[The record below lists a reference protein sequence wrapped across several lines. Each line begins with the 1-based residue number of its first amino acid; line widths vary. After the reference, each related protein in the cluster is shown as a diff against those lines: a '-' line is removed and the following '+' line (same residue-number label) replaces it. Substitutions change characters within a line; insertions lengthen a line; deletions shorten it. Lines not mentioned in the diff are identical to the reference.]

1 MIEVSHL
8 NEKEKLKALP
18 HEVQETIEGI
28 LQILDTEYGANRNKY
43 EDDGGYVV
51 VVEKIED
58 FKEIMDKAYID
69 CNEVIEEYVDNIV
82 CSNGEVYTNSLI
94 ICNNDYAVPLI
105 IPIELTPQNL
115 KDYMID

>member
-1 MIEVSHL
+1 MIEIAYLREQEV
-8 NEKEKLKALP
+8 LKTMP
-18 HEVQETIEGI
+18 QEVQKTIEEI
-28 LQILDTEYGANRNKY
+28 LHILDSEYGANRNRY

-58 FKEIMDKAYID
+58 FKEIMDEAYID
-69 CNEVIEEYVDNIV
+69 CNEVIAEYVDKIV

-94 ICNNDYAVPLI
+94 ICNNDYSISLI